1 MENPTQSKRASER
14 APCLAQSR
22 EKEKKTA
29 VEYPNVQEP
38 DPRMCDFR
46 QYSNTYHCEGMY
58 HVLYTVYKHGIDLM

>member
-1 MENPTQSKRASER
+1 MFGTEPRKR
-14 APCLAQSR
+14 
-22 EKEKKTA
+22 KKTA

-58 HVLYTVYKHGIDLM
+58 HVLYTVYKHEIDLM